1 MLASMDPLKIILMFS
16 MVATLLLM
24 LIAERIRPA
33 RQFPFYR
40 GWIWIGMGVI
50 VFFVALANTWSLVV
64 PKEWLHEHR
73 LFDGEPLGVVG
84 GITVWYVC
92 NTFVTYWYHLFQ
104 HRFSFAWRMLHQV
117 HHGVPRVDIPSALV
131 AHPLDVIVSTTL
143 SILVTAFL
151 LGLDPR
157 AVAIVGVLQFFI
169 TLFPHWNIRTPRWVG
184 YFIQRP
190 EEHILHHQREV
201 HGDNFSDWPL
211 WDKVFGTYR
220 APVEEP
226 IRVGFD
232 RAGFAEQLKML
243 AFVDINAPA
252 YVNGGRIESTAG
264 ASSVSSMH
272 L

>member
-1 MLASMDPLKIILMFS
+1 LYAGFDGPIKNYFDVQHGRDVTSHADRRENPAGAAVSVLLWLDMDRL
-16 MVATLLLM
+16 
-24 LIAERIRPA
+24 
-33 RQFPFYR
+33 
-40 GWIWIGMGVI
+40 GVI

-64 PKEWLHEHR
+64 PKEWLREHR

-92 NTFVTYWYHLFQ
+92 TTFVTYWYHRFQ

-151 LGLDPR
+151 LGLDLR
-157 AVAIVGVLQFFI
+157 AVTIVSVLQFFI
-169 TLFPHWNIRTPRWVG
+169 TLFPHWNVRTPNWVG
-184 YFIQRP
+184 YLIQRP

-201 HGDNFSDWPL
+201 HGGNFSDWPL

-220 APVEEP
+220 APIEEP

-243 AFVDINAPA
+243 AFVDVNAPA
-252 YVNGGRIESTAG
+252 YVNGGRIESTFG
-264 ASSVSSMH
+264 ASSVSS
-272 L
+272 